1 MKKQMLAGMAT
12 AMTALAL
19 AACGNT
25 STTKESASHQP
36 YEAATTKIKEGHYQ
50 EALKTL
56 NDADSSSQKSQV
68 LASDLQNYLAAKTA
82 YNKGNYDQAL
92 TSLSTSKSGNESM
105 QTAYQKIRVKIAQ
118 ATSDDQT
125 AAKSASDE
133 SSSQAASSTSS
144 TKKNSASTKSSAT
157 KSSASSQSAATTNP
171 SSSGTAANVSAAKA
185 TSESVIQKFATK
197 LGFNKSGYGIIPVS
211 QTGDVYRFEVRQSND
226 DNTVANL
233 IGIYEY
239 NNKTGEVTQVA

>member
-1 MKKQMLAGMAT
+1 MAT
-12 AMTALAL
+12 AMAALAL

-25 STTKESASHQP
+25 STTKESSQP
-36 YEAATTKIKEGHYQ
+36 YEAATTKIKEGHFK

-56 NDADSSSQKSQV
+56 NAADSSSQKSQV

-105 QTAYQKIRVKIAQ
+105 QTAYQNIRVKIAKATSGDQDTTSEASSSSESQ
-118 ATSDDQT
+118 ATS
-125 AAKSASDE
+125 S
-133 SSSQAASSTSS
+133 SS
-144 TKKNSASTKSSAT
+144 TKKASVAKSTSAKSSSAT
-157 KSSASSQSAATTNP
+157 KQSTTTST
-171 SSSGTAANVSAAKA
+171 SSSSTAANVSAAKA

-197 LGFNKSGYGIIPVS
+197 LGFNKPGYGIIPVS

-239 NNKTGEVTQVA
+239 NEKTGEVTQVA

>member
-105 QTAYQKIRVKIAQ
+105 QTAYQKKFGSRLRKRRVMIKLPPNQ
-118 ATSDDQT
+118 LV
-125 AAKSASDE
+125 
-133 SSSQAASSTSS
+133 
-144 TKKNSASTKSSAT
+144 TKVVVKQQVLQVARKRTVLARN
-157 KSSASSQSAATTNP
+157 QVLP
-171 SSSGTAANVSAAKA
+171 RV
-185 TSESVIQKFATK
+185 
-197 LGFNKSGYGIIPVS
+197 
-211 QTGDVYRFEVRQSND
+211 VRQ
-226 DNTVANL
+226 ANQL
-233 IGIYEY
+233 QRPI
-239 NNKTGEVTQVA
+239 QVHPVPRLMFQPQRQRVNQ